1 MEDILAIT
9 FLFGGGA
16 LFLISI
22 SPVGRAIADRIRQRG
37 SAAAGDEL
45 TRLRDGQLAM
55 FEEMERLREEVAELH
70 EQVDFTERMLARGRE
85 ERLPPGGEDGTQRS

>member
-37 SAAAGDEL
+37 SAVAGDEL

-55 FEEMERLREEVAELH
+55 FEEVERLREEVAELH
-70 EQVDFTERMLARGRE
+70 EQVDFAERMLARGRE
-85 ERLPPGGEDGTQRS
+85 ERSLPGGEDGSQRS

>member
-9 FLFGGGA
+9 FLFGGGT

-37 SAAAGDEL
+37 TAVGTDEVA
-45 TRLRDGQLAM
+45 RLREGQLTM
-55 FEEMERLREEVAELH
+55 FDEVERLREEVAELR
-70 EQVDFTERMLARGRE
+70 EQVDFAERMLARHRE
-85 ERLPPGGEDGTQRS
+85 ERSLPAGEEGSQQS